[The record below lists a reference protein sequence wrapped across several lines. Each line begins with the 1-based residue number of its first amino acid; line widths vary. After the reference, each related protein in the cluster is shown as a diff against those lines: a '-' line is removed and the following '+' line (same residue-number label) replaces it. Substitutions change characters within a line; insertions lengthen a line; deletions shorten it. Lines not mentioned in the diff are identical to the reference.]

1 MNIHNSEPCY
11 VISVVARMLGVHA
24 QTLRYYEK
32 VGLIEPSRSEG
43 RIRLYSNND
52 IERLR
57 QVRTLMNDL
66 GINLAGVEVI
76 LRLNERIEALE
87 RQLEETERDIER
99 LRQAG
104 LWPKRMLPASRR
116 RPQISKR
123 ARGEDKAK
131 GSSPNPQKERS

>member
-1 MNIHNSEPCY
+1 MDIHDSEPCY

-32 VGLIEPSRSEG
+32 AGLIEPSRSRG
-43 RIRLYSNND
+43 RVRLYSNKD

-76 LRLNERIEALE
+76 LRLTEHIETLE
-87 RQLEETERDIER
+87 KQMEETEREIDR
-99 LRQAG
+99 LREAG
-104 LWPKRMLPASRR
+104 LWPKRMLPQSRR
-116 RPQISKR
+116 RPQLR
-123 ARGEDKAK
+123 R
-131 GSSPNPQKERS
+131 Q